1 MSWIKR
7 KIEKFKNGRVKSL
20 FPNSENIIEYAFTSG
35 GVDYYQFADYFSL
48 PYERG
53 LMAVSVYHE
62 LDMRCTRDYLKQ
74 HTEAISEILQSQ
86 NINIF
91 KLNELNEQLKQRLEM
106 VADTELMYKLAS
118 VVFFDK
124 TENPARYESQQAEK
138 KIVKWKKD
146 KNINDFF
153 SQKPLRELLPFLEN
167 VDTDLD
173 TYSKLVTEIN
183 EIHLAR
189 LRLLKSKNA

>member
-1 MSWIKR
+1 MGWIKR
-7 KIEKFKNGRVKSL
+7 KIESFKNGRVKRL

-35 GVDYYQFADYFSL
+35 GVDYYRFADYFSL

-62 LDMRCTRDYLKQ
+62 LDMRCTREYLKL
-74 HTEAISEILQSQ
+74 HTEAVGEILQSKE
-86 NINIF
+86 INIF

-118 VVFFDK
+118 VVYFDRS
-124 TENPARYESQQAEK
+124 ENPAKYETTKAEE
-138 KIVKWKKD
+138 KIAKWKKD
-146 KNINDFF
+146 KGINDFF

-167 VDTDLD
+167 VDIDLD
-173 TYSKLVTEIN
+173 TYSQLMEQLN
-183 EIHLAR
+183 AIHWER
-189 LRLLKSKNA
+189 LRLLKSKK